1 MTGTMDISQRVRRGG
16 HPTPVRWA
24 SGLLLALPMVVLAC
38 FPPVRVTPPPADA
51 SAEEV
56 ALSGASA
63 MIGAGDI
70 GWCGG
75 TGDDSTAAIIDSV
88 LKADSVAGVE
98 HAVFTV
104 GDNAYP
110 AGSASQ
116 FAQCFGT
123 SWGDTTKR
131 LMKWIRPALGNHEY
145 QTPGAHAH
153 FTYFG
158 DRAGERGKG
167 YYAYDIGEWRAIVL
181 NSEILPLSLPD
192 AEEEPDQ
199 GDWLRAEL
207 KDHPKKCTVAY
218 FHRPLWASGI
228 HGGHSDMRRVYQVLH
243 EAGVELVL
251 AGHEHHYERFAP
263 MTPAGV
269 VDTVGGITQ
278 IIIGTGGAD
287 LRGLRTPLAANSVF
301 QIQGHH
307 GVLKLTLGAG
317 AWRSAFIDAGGRV
330 WDRSGGTCH

>member
-1 MTGTMDISQRVRRGG
+1 
-16 HPTPVRWA
+16 VRWVRFCLLILVLA
-24 SGLLLALPMVVLAC
+24 SGC

-70 GWCGG
+70 GVCDG

-110 AGSASQ
+110 SGTATQ
-116 FAQCFGT
+116 FARCFGT
-123 SWGDTTKR
+123 SWGDTTR
-131 LMKWIRPALGNHEY
+131 RIMKWIRPALGNHEY
-145 QTPGAHAH
+145 QTPGATAH
-153 FTYFG
+153 FDYFG
-158 DRAGERGKG
+158 DRAGKRGEG
-167 YYAYDIGEWRAIVL
+167 YYAYNIGEWRAIVL
-181 NSEILPLSLPD
+181 NSETLPFSAFGSKSLPPQ
-192 AEEEPDQ
+192 ES
-199 GDWLRAEL
+199 WLRAEF
-207 KDHPKKCTVAY
+207 KDNPKKCTVAY
-218 FHRPLWASGI
+218 FHRPLWASGF
-228 HGGHSDMRRVYQVLH
+228 HGGHADMRRVFEVLH
-243 EAGVELVL
+243 EGGVDLVL

-263 MTPAGV
+263 MTPAGI

-278 IIIGTGGAD
+278 IIIGTGGAE
-287 LRGLRTPLAANSVF
+287 LRGLRAPLAANSRS

-317 AWRSAFIDAGGRV
+317 GWRSAFIDAGGRV